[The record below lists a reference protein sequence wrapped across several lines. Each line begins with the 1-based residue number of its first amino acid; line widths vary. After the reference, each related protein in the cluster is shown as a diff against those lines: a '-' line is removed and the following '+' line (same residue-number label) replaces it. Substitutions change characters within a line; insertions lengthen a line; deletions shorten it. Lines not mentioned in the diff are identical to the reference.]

1 MADFHS
7 AKEIIVFAINLEK
20 ASQEFYEQ
28 LILQTESPSTCHF
41 LRELAEQERIHEQK
55 LQDILDADDLPLML
69 DRVDHDQVKM
79 YIEAMDVPAKL
90 DYKGAVKVAMDKEKA
105 SQMLYTILAGSVDNP
120 GYAELFNKLAGQERL
135 HKHFFETEYR
145 RICIS
150 EN

>member
-1 MADFHS
+1 MAEFQS
-7 AKEIIVFAINLEK
+7 VKEIILFAINLEK
-20 ASQEFYEQ
+20 ASQEFYGQ

-55 LQDILDADDLPLML
+55 LRDILDADDLTLGL
-69 DRVDHDQVKM
+69 NKVDHDQIKM
-79 YIEAMDVPAKL
+79 YIEAMNVPAKL

-105 SQMLYTILAGSVDNP
+105 SQSLYSILASSLDNP
-120 GYAELFNKLAGQERL
+120 SYAELFNKLSGQERI
-135 HKHFFETEYR
+135 HRHFFETEYR